1 MPPTSAKTTPI
12 HPRLHLCHLAHSH
25 AQAQPPP
32 ANAIKF
38 VALTLLLTYNLLLR
52 TTGEM
57 VPQPFLASATADC
70 FISSSNLR
78 PALA

>member
-1 MPPTSAKTTPI
+1 LLNDYKHAKESNFE
-12 HPRLHLCHLAHSH
+12 PR
-25 AQAQPPP
+25 

-38 VALTLLLTYNLLLR
+38 VALTLLLTYNLLIR